1 MKTVPYTPEYR
12 EDIRRICIETASPDN
27 KVNPEHHYFTLM
39 MYCDPYIDH
48 ETAFILMDDENRPQG
63 YILCAEN
70 YREFE
75 KHIDPYLQ
83 KIRKE
88 CPNYASRADISL
100 YEKYQDEYPAH
111 LHIDIMEEYTGGGN
125 GTKLMKTLI
134 DHLKTEHVK
143 GLILGADKNNTRAV
157 SFYKKMGFEA
167 IEENEG
173 GVVLAM
179 KL

>member
-1 MKTVPYTPEYR
+1 MKVVPYTPEYR
-12 EDIRRICIETASPDN
+12 EDIRRICIATASEDTR
-27 KVNPEHHYFTLM
+27 VNPEHHDFSLM

-48 ETAFILMDDENRPQG
+48 GTAFILMDDENQPQG

-70 YREFE
+70 FKEFI
-75 KHIDPYLQ
+75 KDMDPYLQ
-83 KIRKE
+83 KIRRE
-88 CPNYASRADISL
+88 CPNIASRDDVSL
-100 YEKYQDEYPAH
+100 YEYFQDEYPAH
-111 LHIDIMEEYTGGGN
+111 LHIDIMEQYTGGGN

-134 DHLKTEHVK
+134 DHLRENHVR
-143 GLILGADKNNTRAV
+143 GLVIGADKNNTRAV
-157 SFYKKMGFEA
+157 SFYKKMGFDA